1 MRDSVTSLQAT
12 FLPAI
17 RKAPKVVRSFVTF
30 SVTSARLS
38 PSIIEMSTSSLFF
51 VLMIG
56 SAVGVAVVEED
67 ATEEWGS
74 ACVGALYVE
83 NLCRG
88 ERDGGELCVR
98 I

>member
-56 SAVGVAVVEED
+56 SAVAVVEED